1 MTVCFVHVSFLSN
14 TVVLSSHV
22 EGRDSILSSQI
33 NTLTLVP
40 GYLTLLSST
49 SPCMQAHIPS
59 PICTRHINLKKI
71 KERKKK
77 VNNQDQIE
85 RTIFAMI
92 DNHFGITP
100 ACLPFADYITQGLR
114 KHGI

>member
-1 MTVCFVHVSFLSN
+1 
-14 TVVLSSHV
+14 
-22 EGRDSILSSQI
+22 
-33 NTLTLVP
+33 
-40 GYLTLLSST
+40 
-49 SPCMQAHIPS
+49 MQAHIPS
-59 PICTRHINLKKI
+59 TIRTHHVNLKKKKKSK

-100 ACLPFADYITQGLR
+100 ACLPFADYTSHKLSGNMVF
-114 KHGI
+114 GIDSRPSLYTLT